1 MPLKDAENEARG
13 IWRKQKRGELRLD
26 SNQPEGTHQDGEGK
40 EYQPLRTG
48 GENWS
53 RSDFHRSPGG
63 TAVGGILRELIDEVD
78 KQSAYHSSQV
88 SYHNSQLSY
97 HNSQL
102 ERLSDRRRQLEDFY
116 RELQD
121 RAEEGNDGE
130 SEDEEELEEDE

>member
-53 RSDFHRSPGG
+53 GHNSGCRLGG
-63 TAVGGILRELIDEVD
+63 TTVGGILRELIDEVD
-78 KQSAYHSSQV
+78 EQSAYHS
-88 SYHNSQLSY
+88 
-97 HNSQL
+97 SQL
-102 ERLSDRRRQLEDFY
+102 ERLSDRRRHLEQLY
-116 RELQD
+116 QELQ
-121 RAEEGNDGE
+121 AQAGEGGDVE
-130 SEDEEELEEDE
+130 SYDEEELEEDE

>member
-53 RSDFHRSPGG
+53 GHNSGCSPRG
-63 TAVGGILRELIDEVD
+63 TTAGGILRELMDEIDE
-78 KQSAYHSSQV
+78 QSAYLSSQ
-88 SYHNSQLSY
+88 LKK
-97 HNSQL
+97 
-102 ERLSDRRRQLEDFY
+102 LSDRRRQLEDLY
-116 RELQD
+116 RELQ
-121 RAEEGNDGE
+121 AQAGEGNDDE
-130 SEDEEELEEDE
+130 SEDDEELEDDK